1 MRAVVAEAVSQPE
14 DLVVIDLPSPEPGPG
29 QIRIDVKATALN
41 FADTL
46 IIAHKY
52 QVRPDFPFS
61 PGFEVAGLVSA
72 VGEGVQDFKPGDRVI
87 ATMDYGAYREQ
98 VIVED
103 FLAHP
108 FPEAMDFATAASF
121 PVAYGTS
128 YVGLLRR
135 SHIDSGETVLVHG
148 AAGGVGLTAVEI
160 AKAAGARV
168 IATASSDEK
177 CAIAKAHGADE
188 AINYSQTEFRD
199 VVKELTGGAGADV
212 IYDPV
217 GGDVFDQSL
226 RCINWGGRILI
237 IGFAAGR
244 IPEIPANLLLVKSCS
259 AIGVFWSSHRR
270 REPKEL
276 REDYRQLFA
285 WWGEGKLKP
294 LVGAAYP
301 LAKAGE
307 AMRALLSRKVAG
319 KIVLETE

>member
-1 MRAVVAEAVSQPE
+1 MRAVVAEKVSKPE
-14 DLVVIDLPSPEPGPG
+14 DLTIIELPEPTPGPG

-46 IIAHKY
+46 IIGHKY

-61 PGFEVAGLVSA
+61 PGFEVAGDVSA
-72 VGEGVQDFKPGDRVI
+72 VGPGVTDFKPGDRVI

-103 FLAHP
+103 YLAHP
-108 FPEAMDFATAASF
+108 FPDAMDYVTAASF

-135 SHIDSGETVLVHG
+135 SHIAPGETVLVHG

-160 AKAAGARV
+160 AKAAGAQV
-168 IATASSDEK
+168 IATVGSDEK
-177 CAIAKAHGADE
+177 TAIAKAHGADHV
-188 AINYSQTEFRD
+188 INYTTGPIRD
-199 VVKELTGGAGADV
+199 RVKELTDGNGADV

-217 GGDVFDQSL
+217 GGDIFDQSL

-244 IPEIPANLLLVKSCS
+244 IPEIPANMLLVKSCS

-270 REPKEL
+270 REPESL
-276 REDYRQLFA
+276 RQDYKQLFD
-285 WWGEGKLKP
+285 WWSDGKLKP
-294 LVGAAYP
+294 LVGATYP
-301 LAKAGE
+301 LDQAGA
-307 AMRALLSRKVAG
+307 AMTALLSRKVAG
-319 KIVLETE
+319 KIVLEV

>member
-1 MRAVVAEAVSQPE
+1 MRAVVAEQVSKPE
-14 DLVVIDLPSPEPGPG
+14 DLTIIELPEPTPGPG

-46 IIAHKY
+46 IIGHKY

-61 PGFEVAGLVSA
+61 PGFEVAGDVSA
-72 VGEGVQDFKPGDRVI
+72 VGDGVTDFKPGDRVI

-103 FLAHP
+103 YLAHP
-108 FPEAMDFATAASF
+108 FPDAMDYVTAASF

-135 SHIDSGETVLVHG
+135 SHIAPGETVLVHG

-160 AKAAGARV
+160 AKAAGAQV
-168 IATASSDEK
+168 IATAGSDEK
-177 CAIAKAHGADE
+177 TAIAKAHGADHV
-188 AINYSQTEFRD
+188 INYTTGPIRD
-199 VVKELTGGAGADV
+199 RVKELTGGNGADV

-217 GGDVFDQSL
+217 GGDIFDQSL

-244 IPEIPANLLLVKSCS
+244 IPEIPANMLLVKSCS

-270 REPKEL
+270 REPESL
-276 REDYRQLFA
+276 RQDYKQLFD

-294 LVGAAYP
+294 LVGATYP
-301 LAKAGE
+301 LDQAGA
-307 AMRALLSRKVAG
+307 AMTALLSRKVAG
-319 KIVLETE
+319 KIVLEV